1 VVVPIITV
9 KVIKGVVLTSD
20 EQKRDLL
27 KKMTDTF
34 ISVVGDV
41 ARPYTYCIIEETPLY
56 EWSIGGHPL
65 PDLPFLYGPE
75 YAEMHR
81 QANDM
86 MRAYTESLASAAA
99 APEPTAPAAAGDEAA
114 GPTPAGGYDEA
125 SQAAQDQWAT
135 GKVGD

>member
-1 VVVPIITV
+1 VPIITV

-56 EWSIGGHPL
+56 EWSIGGQPL

-75 YAEMHR
+75 YAEMHAK
-81 QANDM
+81 ANAM
-86 MRAYTESLASAAA
+86 MKSFVESQPGSAD
-99 APEPTAPAAAGDEAA
+99 APAAAAVENV
-114 GPTPAGGYDEA
+114 PAGGHDEWSSRA
-125 SQAAQDQWAT
+125 QAIWAGST
-135 GKVGD
+135 

>member
-1 VVVPIITV
+1 MPIITV

-56 EWSIGGHPL
+56 EWSIGGQPL

-75 YAEMHR
+75 YADMHAK
-81 QANDM
+81 ANAM
-86 MRAYTESLASAAA
+86 MKAYVESQS
-99 APEPTAPAAAGDEAA
+99 PGAPAAAEPAA
-114 GPTPAGGYDEA
+114 DNVPAGGHDEWSA
-125 SQAAQDQWAT
+125 KAQAIWSGST
-135 GKVGD
+135 

>member
-1 VVVPIITV
+1 MPIITV

-27 KKMTDTF
+27 KKMTDAF

-56 EWSIGGHPL
+56 EWSIGGQPL

-75 YAEMHR
+75 YAEMHAK
-81 QANDM
+81 ANAM
-86 MRAYTESLASAAA
+86 MKAYIESQSAPAADGPAPA
-99 APEPTAPAAAGDEAA
+99 APEKV
-114 GPTPAGGYDEA
+114 PAGGHDEW
-125 SQAAQDQWAT
+125 STRAQDIWSGST
-135 GKVGD
+135 

>member
-1 VVVPIITV
+1 VPIITV

-56 EWSIGGHPL
+56 EWSIGGQPL

-81 QANDM
+81 KANEM
-86 MRAYTESLASAAA
+86 MRAYTESLASQPAAA
-99 APEPTAPAAAGDEAA
+99 ATASAASDSEPA
-114 GPTPAGGYDEA
+114 GPTPAGGFDEA

-135 GKVGD
+135 GKIG

>member
-1 VVVPIITV
+1 MPIITV

-27 KKMTDTF
+27 KKMTDAF

-56 EWSIGGHPL
+56 EWSIGGQPL

-81 QANDM
+81 KANEM
-86 MRAYTESLASAAA
+86 MKAYTESLASASRQVLISWIS
-99 APEPTAPAAAGDEAA
+99 PSGPMPTAWPPA
-114 GPTPAGGYDEA
+114 P
-125 SQAAQDQWAT
+125 
-135 GKVGD
+135 